1 MKLFNIFPLD
11 IFENPDQS
19 IPAFLS
25 NLLIRSNFSVNTR
38 NNLGWR
44 GLSQCIK
51 NGDGWSCKIK
61 DREGV
66 YGIYFQESQI
76 SENRLKG
83 IFNLC
88 YFPDAN
94 ENITE
99 DFSVE
104 AGIITQTPTY
114 SNLIRE
120 YLCYP
125 QFTSLFDIANI
136 EFVFH
141 KNEDKLGCS
150 IKALKHSCTSS
161 LEGCEFSNSDDD
173 EVFILK
179 PGEADQNLMAFDLA
193 FPFFEVLASSVSFN
207 LKTAPSEIT
216 HIENS
221 FNTFENQ
228 DELPNEI
235 HLNYGTEF
243 PNSDFSKYYSSNK
256 NSTISHWNNKSQKT
270 KPFKNSLWWNA
281 HLTIDS
287 NDHSSKVTTNSNLP
301 QFILLSGFL
310 GSGKTSFLKN
320 FIEYHTSNNRF
331 VAVIQ
336 NEIGETGLDGKLL
349 EDEYAVLEMDE
360 GCVCC
365 SLIGQ
370 LKKGIQQILDKHQPD
385 VIILETTGLA
395 NPQNM
400 LSEIHDL
407 DELIN
412 FDSVTTVV
420 DGKNIEG
427 LITES
432 KIIKEQIKAAN
443 VILINKTDLI
453 DEIQKE
459 RVYKLLKD
467 KNPQALITESIN
479 GAINPA
485 LLYSLDPEKK
495 LQKTSYS
502 KDKNKFHTHKN
513 DDLSSIKISFKGA
526 INKQQF
532 TEYINN
538 FPKGVFRSKGIVEFE
553 NDENAYVFQY
563 VNGRSEL
570 SKINKQ
576 KAEEYFIVI
585 IGKTNSLNQIN
596 QKLIN

>member
-1 MKLFNIFPLD
+1 MKLFDIFPLD
-11 IFENPDQS
+11 IFEIPDQS

-51 NGDGWSCKIK
+51 NGDGWTCKIK
-61 DREGV
+61 DQKGV
-66 YGIYFQESQI
+66 YGIYFQESQRC
-76 SENRLKG
+76 EDRLKG

-94 ENITE
+94 EDITQ
-99 DFSVE
+99 DFSIE
-104 AGIITQTPTY
+104 AGIITQTSTY

-120 YLCYP
+120 FLCYP
-125 QFTSLFDIANI
+125 QFTSLFNIANI

-141 KNEDKLGCS
+141 KNEEKLGCS
-150 IKALKHSCTSS
+150 IKALKNSCTTSS
-161 LEGCEFSNSDDD
+161 EDFEFSNSDDD
-173 EVFILK
+173 EVFVLR
-179 PGEADQNLMAFDLA
+179 PGKADQNLMTFDLA
-193 FPFFEVLASSVSFN
+193 FPFFEVLAASVSFN

-221 FNTFENQ
+221 YKTTEIQNA
-228 DELPNEI
+228 LPNEL
-235 HLNYGTEF
+235 HLNYGVSF
-243 PNSDFSKYYSSNK
+243 PNSDFSKYYSFNK
-256 NSTISHWNNKSQKT
+256 NSIITHWNNKSQKT

-287 NDHSSKVTTNSNLP
+287 KDHSSKEIINSNLP

-310 GSGKTSFLKN
+310 GSGKTSFLKH

-336 NEIGETGLDGKLL
+336 NEIGESGLDGKLL
-349 EDEYAVLEMDE
+349 EDDYAVLEMDE

-370 LKKGIQQILDKHQPD
+370 LQKGIKQILDKHQPD

-407 DELIN
+407 DDLIN
-412 FDSVTTVV
+412 FDSVTTIV
-420 DGKNIEG
+420 DGKNIES
-427 LITES
+427 LILES
-432 KIIKEQIKAAN
+432 KIIEAQIKSAD
-443 VILINKTDLI
+443 VILLNKTDLI

-459 RVYKLLKD
+459 RIYKLLKD
-467 KNPQALITESIN
+467 KNPLALITESIN

-485 LLYSLDPEKK
+485 LLYSSDPEKK
-495 LQKTSYS
+495 LQKTSS
-502 KDKNKFHTHKN
+502 PKDKNKFHSHKN
-513 DDLSSIKISFKGA
+513 DNLSSIKISFKGA
-526 INKQQF
+526 IKKQQF

-538 FPKGVFRSKGIVEFE
+538 FPKGIFRSKGIVEFE
-553 NDENAYVFQY
+553 NDDNTYVFQY

-576 KAEEYFIVI
+576 KVEEYFIVI